1 MQILLTGYK
10 GNLGSYINN
19 ESSDDIIGVG
29 RAEWE
34 NIEKYFTDNI
44 DTIIHSAYDLKSK
57 LDELPEK
64 YLKSNVITTAKLLEL
79 AKKYNVRRFVFISSC
94 AVYGNAID
102 TQEDQV
108 CAPTSTNGIVKLLN
122 EKVIQDYCKKN
133 NMKCEIYRVFNMYGG
148 NDHFSIVNYIKKSI
162 LNDSVLR
169 LNNKGLAQ
177 RDFIHV
183 NDVAKIILALMKL
196 EHKYECVNVGT
207 GVSTKIIDIVDC
219 VRKNHNNITVE
230 NNLTNEVEIS
240 KANIDRLHLLLDFD
254 VIKIENYM
262 SNI

>member
-1 MQILLTGYK
+1 MQILLTGHK

-19 ESSDDIIGVG
+19 ESSDNIIGVG

-79 AKKYNVRRFVFISSC
+79 AKKYNVRRFVFVSSC
-94 AVYGNAID
+94 AVYGDAKD
-102 TQEDQV
+102 TREDQV

-122 EKVIQDYCKKN
+122 EKVIQDFCKKN
-133 NMKCEIYRVFNMYGG
+133 NIKCEIYRVFNMYGG
-148 NDHFSIVNYIKKSI
+148 NDNFSIVNYIKKSI
-162 LNDSVLR
+162 KSNSVLR

-183 NDVAKIILALMKL
+183 SDVAKMIFALMKL
-196 EHKYECVNVGT
+196 EHKYECINIGT
-207 GVSTKIIDIVDC
+207 GMSTKIIDIVDC
-219 VRKNHNNITVE
+219 VRKNHKDLTIE
-230 NNLTNEVEIS
+230 NNMANEVKVS
-240 KANIDRLHLLLDFD
+240 KANLDRLHLLLDFD
-254 VIKIENYM
+254 TINIKNYM